1 MKKAWIE
8 NDQIRDIA
16 IGDPASLYHPDVA
29 AFYDTDVPD
38 EAQNGDGWVNGQLVP
53 RPIPEPVIPEPVTPE
68 VVYPTV
74 SAIEFKLLFTSP
86 ERIAIKTSVDPVV
99 ADFYS
104 LIEDPRLTS
113 VSLGLKSTQDA
124 LAYLEAVAILAPGRK
139 AEILTGTA
147 S

>member
-38 EAQNGDGWVNGQLVP
+38 EAQNGDGWVNGQIVP

-86 ERIAIKTSVDPVV
+86 ERIAIKDSVDPVV
-99 ADFYS
+99 QDFFS

-113 VSLGLKSTQDA
+113 VCLGLKSTQDS

-139 AEILTGTA
+139 AEILAGTA